1 MERQYIKTLILII
14 SLFNISVNLS
24 AQNVDMML
32 FNRDVNGIEVGTIL
46 TKDILIAKFGDPT
59 RYIEQD
65 SGDNGINKWYYFGD
79 NYFHVKD
86 DVFDEFSIVDSS
98 FVAFT
103 NHVKGGLKIGD
114 PISLLDNF
122 KYGAPKKETD
132 TCYILFHTADNPVYI
147 YVENDIIVA
156 INYHD
161 PM

>member
-46 TKDILIAKFGDPT
+46 TKYILIAKFGDPT

-65 SGDNGINKWYYFGD
+65 SGDNGINKWYYFG
-79 NYFHVKD
+79 
-86 DVFDEFSIVDSS
+86 SIVDSS

-122 KYGAPKKETD
+122 KYGAPEKETD